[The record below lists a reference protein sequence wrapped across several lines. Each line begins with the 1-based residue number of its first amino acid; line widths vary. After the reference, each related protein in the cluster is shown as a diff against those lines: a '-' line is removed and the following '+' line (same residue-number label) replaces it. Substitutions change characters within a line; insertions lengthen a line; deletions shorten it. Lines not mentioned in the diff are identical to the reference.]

1 MLFGSKEKHNDWLEY
16 EVERLKRQI
25 ELLRKDLSDFC
36 VIQTGEYTDE
46 LPDYGDVF
54 TVEEFLDEGC
64 FGFDGDGIAYPVK
77 DGKEDRRL
85 CFTKNSLWRLPKDA
99 THVAWYNK

>member
-1 MLFGSKEKHNDWLEY
+1 MFGRKEKDKIYWLEFDIKT
-16 EVERLKRQI
+16 LKRQN

-36 VIQTGEYTDE
+36 IIETGDYTNE

-54 TVEEFLDEGC
+54 TGEEFLNESC

-77 DGKEDRRL
+77 NGKQDRKL
-85 CFTKNSLWRLPKDA
+85 VFTKNSLWRLPKDA

>member
-1 MLFGSKEKHNDWLEY
+1 MLFGSEEKHNDWLEY

-25 ELLRKDLSDFC
+25 EWLREELNVFC
-36 VIQTGEYTDE
+36 EISNGEYTRD
-46 LPDYGDVF
+46 LPDYADVL
-54 TVEEFLDEGC
+54 TVEEFLDDGC
-64 FGFDGDGIAYPVK
+64 IGYDGDGDAYPVK
-77 DGKEDRRL
+77 GGKQDTRL